1 MNKINHKMR
10 TQYITDT
17 KGKKLGVILS
27 LEDYQKMI
35 EELEDLQ
42 DIRRYVEAKASKEP
56 SIPIDDAFKMIES
69 KRKAKR

>member
-1 MNKINHKMR
+1 MR